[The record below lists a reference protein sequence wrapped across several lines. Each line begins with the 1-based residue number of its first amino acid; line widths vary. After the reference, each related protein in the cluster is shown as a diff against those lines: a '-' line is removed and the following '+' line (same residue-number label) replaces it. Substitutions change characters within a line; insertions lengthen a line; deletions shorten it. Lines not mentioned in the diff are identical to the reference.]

1 MTEPAEPS
9 QPSGDP
15 SVRQDV
21 RAGRDVHVAGR
32 DIYLT
37 SKRSL
42 DDEVATFESRNSR
55 KRADILT
62 RYAAD
67 DETLKDATVLLRRAS
82 LEAVSATLR
91 ILLART
97 GAEQD
102 LALSLLD
109 YLDESRTRDLVDLL
123 KPEFPFLEFFPQAME
138 EISEV
143 RRKTSRVDD
152 GTGRTARAWESER
165 GTQGFCRSYENDRIY
180 WSRNGGTHACYGEIN
195 TYYDDH
201 GGSRGT
207 LGFPLSAED
216 RAEPWAP
223 PTDSEGRETE
233 GKYQRF
239 EGPSDYSDET
249 CALLNEGLKC
259 GATVYWSKEFGAHG
273 TAGPIGELYELNN
286 GTSGWLG
293 FPVEDEV
300 QVRSKA
306 GTSALR
312 QRFQGGVIYYRDT
325 TGAIPVP
332 YPMAACHNWDSRQND
347 TRLPEGPREEVDAA
361 NSSGTRGYRQQFER
375 RVTVYE
381 SKHGVYIVGWGN
393 RTCYDKLGGPGSW
406 LGFPKS
412 EEDPNQV
419 STEGSH
425 PSIQEFEGGAIYYKD
440 EYGKYG
446 SIPIP
451 GTVLESIAEHG
462 LLERMGF
469 PVPKDYSLGSS
480 PADRIYF
487 FEHGIVTV
495 RDGAV
500 EPWLP
505 PGLSAPS

>member
-1 MTEPAEPS
+1 MTESAEPAL
-9 QPSGDP
+9 PSGE
-15 SVRQDV
+15 SGVRQDV

-37 SKRSL
+37 SKKSL
-42 DDEVATFESRNSR
+42 ADELATFEALNSRN
-55 KRADILT
+55 RADMLT
-62 RYAAD
+62 GYAAD
-67 DETLKDATVLLRRAS
+67 DGTLKDATVLLRHAS
-82 LEAVSATLR
+82 PEAVAAALR
-91 ILLART
+91 VLLARA
-97 GAEQD
+97 GVEED

-109 YLDESRTRDLVDLL
+109 YVDESRMQDLVDLL
-123 KPEFPFLEFFPQAME
+123 KSGFPFLEILPQATE
-138 EISEV
+138 AISEV
-143 RRKTSRVDD
+143 WGKTPQVGD
-152 GTGRTARAWESER
+152 GTGRIVRAWEPER
-165 GTQGFCRSYENDRIY
+165 GTQGFCKSYGNGRIY
-180 WSRNGGTHACYGEIN
+180 WSRNGGAHACYRKIN
-195 TYYDDH
+195 AYYDDH
-201 GGSRGT
+201 GGSGGP

-223 PTDSEGRETE
+223 SADGEARKTEGR
-233 GKYQRF
+233 YQRF

-249 CALLNEGLKC
+249 CVPLNDGLKC
-259 GATVYWSKEFGAHG
+259 GATVYWSEEFGAHG
-273 TAGPIGELYELNN
+273 TSGPIGELYELNN
-286 GTSGWLG
+286 GTSGWVG

-332 YPMAACHNWDSRQND
+332 YPVAACHDWDRRKDD
-347 TRLPEGPREEVDAA
+347 TRLPEGQREEVDAA
-361 NSSGTRGYRQQFER
+361 DSSGTRGYRQRFER

-381 SKHGVYIVGWGN
+381 STHGVYIVGWGN
-393 RTCYDKLGGPGSW
+393 RACYDKLGGPGSW

-412 EEDPNQV
+412 EEVPTRESAEGCH
-419 STEGSH
+419 ST
-425 PSIQEFEGGAIYYKD
+425 IQEFEGGAIFYKD

-451 GTVLESIAEHG
+451 STVLESIAEHG

-469 PVPKDYSLGSS
+469 PVPKDYSLGPS
-480 PADRIYF
+480 PADQIYF

-495 RDGAV
+495 RDGVV

-505 PGLSAPS
+505 PGLATP